1 MLKPTQSVRTVED
14 SPLAIKFR
22 LTIRIY
28 VFVLHGNI
36 VRTRYC
42 QNFMRGPGK
51 PFQGP
56 PHTLPGGVLSGSF
69 CWTNKD
75 DFPCSLCCMQSCFC
89 FSSLVCSSQIL
100 KSSPL
105 LLFALHSWHQR
116 IFPNWSTACSFTA
129 QSEACN
135 LRGAT
140 EISVLQTWS
149 KEQGEKKKKFT
160 VYSSHHHVECE
171 VLGQ

>member
-1 MLKPTQSVRTVED
+1 MLKPTQSVHTVED
-14 SPLAIKFR
+14 SPLAIKFT

-69 CWTNKD
+69 C
-75 DFPCSLCCMQSCFC
+75 
-89 FSSLVCSSQIL
+89 
-100 KSSPL
+100 
-105 LLFALHSWHQR
+105 
-116 IFPNWSTACSFTA
+116 
-129 QSEACN
+129 
-135 LRGAT
+135 
-140 EISVLQTWS
+140 
-149 KEQGEKKKKFT
+149 
-160 VYSSHHHVECE
+160 
-171 VLGQ
+171 